1 MDKIIKDLLA
11 QGVSPED
18 LLKGFAQQVTEIHSE
33 MEKEKEKD
41 NLLEK
46 AREDLAMALT
56 SYVYTLG
63 IIEKEPEKLLP
74 LMREAICEV
83 ESDLK
88 QVKVA
93 MPFIL
98 KELML

>member
-11 QGVSPED
+11 QGISPED
-18 LLKGFAQQVTEIHSE
+18 LLKGFAQQVTEIQSE

-46 AREDLAMALT
+46 VREDLAMALT
-56 SYVYTLG
+56 SYVCALG

-74 LMREAICEV
+74 LMREAIYEV
-83 ESDLK
+83 ESDFK
-88 QVKVA
+88 QVKGT